1 MPPVRMLVLGSSG
14 KGKTTFIVD
23 RVINRVMRGLID
35 KIYLISASANYAS
48 AYKRLPGNTTKIE
61 FYKPSLVDNILHRE
75 RSKHGNKRRVCIIFD
90 DVGGMGMDITLRPGD
105 PFVKLTA
112 ISRHIGIEND
122 PTLGYIVIFACQCLS
137 MCPTVYRKN
146 CDKVVMFH
154 EDNPTELRFIA
165 NNFAFCKQQNFETFM
180 HDNIKEK
187 HDFLYLSKD
196 TGFPTWWRNMT
207 FSLNDQVTSI
217 REMERLKLKRR
228 HEAIINDSQEQ
239 SLKYHKSK

>member
-1 MPPVRMLVLGSSG
+1 
-14 KGKTTFIVD
+14 
-23 RVINRVMRGLID
+23 MRGLID
-35 KIYLISASANYAS
+35 KIYLISASANYAT
-48 AYKRLPGNTTKIE
+48 AYKRLPGNTTKME
-61 FYKPSLVDNILHRE
+61 FYKPSIVDSILHRE
-75 RSKHGNKRRVCIIFD
+75 RKKYQNKRRVCIVFD

-122 PTLGYIVIFACQCLS
+122 PSLGFIVIFACQCLS
-137 MCPTVYRKN
+137 MCPTVFRKN

-165 NNFAFCKQQNFETFM
+165 NNFAFCKQDNFENFM
-180 HDNIKEK
+180 SDNIKKK

-207 FSLNDQVTSI
+207 LSLNAQVAEI
-217 REMERLKLKRR
+217 KDLERRKLKRR
-228 HEAIINDSQEQ
+228 HANIINETQFESN
-239 SLKYHKSK
+239 KIHKRQ